1 MGGMDD
7 GRRSVIDLPFPD
19 MSTGERER
27 KRSTDQPNDDDSDDD
42 DDDDEDNG
50 DNRSNKYSRN

>member
-1 MGGMDD
+1 MGGMND

-27 KRSTDQPNDDDSDDD
+27 KRSTDQPNDDDDAGDDD
-42 DDDDEDNG
+42 DDDD
-50 DNRSNKYSRN
+50 

>member
-1 MGGMDD
+1 MGGMND

-27 KRSTDQPNDDDSDDD
+27 KRSTDQPNDDDDAGDADDD
-42 DDDDEDNG
+42 D
-50 DNRSNKYSRN
+50 